1 MYIKRSFSLLLF
13 IHKSLIKYDVLLER
27 YYLFIAITQLLIV
40 FDIIRSVLSL
50 PDIRFPVYTT
60 TITTVL

>member
-1 MYIKRSFSLLLF
+1 MYIKRSFSLLLP

-27 YYLFIAITQLLIV
+27 YYLFIVITQLLIV
-40 FDIIRSVLSL
+40 FDIIRTVLSL

-60 TITTVL
+60 TITIVL